1 MSILCEGGNGNKD
14 GWQISS
20 FRLYC
25 ISMFMFI
32 WLGRSIHGLHIG
44 SKLYRSRLNE
54 FPIMAFSRLQM
65 LFALRAPMAL
75 LSCTDSQQVEQNA
88 WWNTFYIHLR
98 KKTELIWRVVHIQ
111 QCSKRYFANA
121 WNTEISL
128 CLLVI
133 SFVCIGRVYHMK
145 NIEFQSYSPR

>member
-1 MSILCEGGNGNKD
+1 MRRREWKQGRMTNLEFPTILYINVHVHMIG
-14 GWQISS
+14 S
-20 FRLYC
+20 FHTW
-25 ISMFMFI
+25 FA
-32 WLGRSIHGLHIG
+32 IG

-98 KKTELIWRVVHIQ
+98 KKNGADL
-111 QCSKRYFANA
+111 K
-121 WNTEISL
+121 
-128 CLLVI
+128 
-133 SFVCIGRVYHMK
+133 
-145 NIEFQSYSPR
+145 